1 MTAPRDATPARR
13 RVPNRRGHGER
24 LRADLVEAASQ
35 LLEELDSED
44 ALSLRAVARHANVA
58 PQSVYLHFTDKKALL
73 SAVFEVRFAD
83 LIHELESAAS
93 TAADRPPDRLR
104 AICRAYCAYA
114 LRHPGHYRV
123 LFGTCGTPGWLL
135 EEMHGM
141 TALSLLEEAV
151 RACGDSAER
160 DVVPVTICLWAGLH
174 GLVTL
179 RRDRPSFPWP
189 DFDELIDTLIHGAI
203 GSGPDRRKPTQE
215 HNNRNSA

>member
-1 MTAPRDATPARR
+1 MSAQRDATTARR

-24 LRADLVEAASQ
+24 LRAELVEAASQ

-44 ALSLRAVARHANVA
+44 ALSLRAVARQVNVA
-58 PQSVYLHFTDKKALL
+58 PQSVYLHFADKRALL

-83 LIHELESAAS
+83 LIQELESAAS
-93 TAADRPPDRLR
+93 AAGDRPPDRLR

-123 LFGTCGTPGWLL
+123 LFGTRGTPGWQL

-141 TALSLLEEAV
+141 TALSLLEDAV
-151 RACGDSAER
+151 RACGDDEQR
-160 DVVPVTICLWAGLH
+160 DVAPVTICLWAGLH

-189 DFDELIDTLIHGAI
+189 DFDELVDTLIDCHAGA
-203 GSGPDRRKPTQE
+203 
-215 HNNRNSA
+215 